1 MEDRTGY
8 PRTHDDPSGPARCQ
22 NLPEWEV
29 DDQPL
34 HAAALGVHLET
45 PNWEEEADWSSYDLV
60 VPRLT
65 WNYQEH
71 PESFA
76 RWIDARERDGNL
88 CNPASTLR
96 WNMHKRYLRDL
107 ADAGIPTMPTIWL
120 TTQNL
125 HEIEDAIHFGRDQAF
140 LKPAIGAT
148 ASGTLPF
155 SVPGALPQARQHA
168 ESLLENFDEVLLQP
182 FCPSVMVEG
191 EYSVLYWGGKPSHGV
206 QKIPVA
212 GDYRVQDDFGAKD
225 KPWTP
230 PPEVLDIAE
239 RAVTAAPGGWTY
251 ARVDLL
257 RDPDHGWCV
266 IELEML
272 EPSLFL
278 RHAPAEQITRLAEV
292 LLAQACG

>member
-1 MEDRTGY
+1 MMTRL
-8 PRTHDDPSGPARCQ
+8 ALAKCQ

-34 HAAALGVHLET
+34 HDALGKQGALVET
-45 PNWEEEADWSSYDLV
+45 PNWNEDIDWTAFDLV

-65 WNYQEH
+65 WDYQDH
-71 PESFA
+71 PEAFA
-76 RWIDARERDGNL
+76 KWLQDRESEGKL
-88 CNPASTLR
+88 CNPAATLR
-96 WNMHKRYLRDL
+96 WNMHKRYLKDL
-107 ADAGIPTMPTIWL
+107 AEAGVPTMPTVWVTADRL
-120 TTQNL
+120 EAVQ
-125 HEIEDAIHFGRDQAF
+125 EAKDFGRDQAF

-155 SVPGALPQARQHA
+155 SVANESALAQKHA
-168 ESLLENFDEVLLQP
+168 ATLLETVDEVLLQP
-182 FCPSVMVEG
+182 FCPNVMVEG
-191 EYSVLYWGGKPSHGV
+191 EFSVLYWGGTPSHGV
-206 QKIPVA
+206 QKIPVP

-239 RAVTAAPGGWTY
+239 RAIAVAPGAWTY

-278 RHAPAEQITRLAEV
+278 RHAPLKQIDRLAKV
-292 LLAQACG
+292 LLAQARG

>member
-1 MEDRTGY
+1 MTTRLAL
-8 PRTHDDPSGPARCQ
+8 ARCQ

-34 HAAALGVHLET
+34 HTALRRLGAHLET
-45 PNWEEEADWSSYDLV
+45 PNWEEEADWGSYDLV

-71 PESFA
+71 ADDFA
-76 RWIDARERDGNL
+76 KWINDRERDGNL
-88 CNPASTLR
+88 CNPAPTLR

-107 ADAGIPTMPTIWL
+107 AEAGVPTMPTIWL
-120 TTQNL
+120 TPQNL
-125 HEIEDAIHFGRDQAF
+125 HTIEDATKFGRDQAF

-155 SVPGALPQARQHA
+155 DVPSELPRARQHA
-168 ESLLENFDEVLLQP
+168 ESLLQTFDEVLLQP

-191 EYSVLYWGGKPSHGV
+191 EYSVLYWGGEHSHGV
-206 QKIPVA
+206 QKIPVP
-212 GDYRVQDDFGAKD
+212 GDYRVQDDFGAHD

-230 PPEVLDIAE
+230 CAEVLDIAQ
-239 RAVTAAPGGWTY
+239 RAISVAPGGWTY

-257 RDPDHGWCV
+257 QDPDHGWCV

-278 RHAPAEQITRLAEV
+278 RHAPGEQITRLAKV
-292 LLAQACG
+292 LLAQSRG